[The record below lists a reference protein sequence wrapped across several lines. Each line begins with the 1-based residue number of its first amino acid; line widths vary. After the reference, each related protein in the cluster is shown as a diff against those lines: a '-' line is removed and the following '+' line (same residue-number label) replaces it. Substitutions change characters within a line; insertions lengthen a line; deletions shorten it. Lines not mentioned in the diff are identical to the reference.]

1 MTDTQNHGA
10 ALQRIGTALD
20 LDPGSDIHKEAVRAI
35 NAIKAHNQVLRA
47 MMAHAMAKLDYR
59 DTDGAMEALGLGLGQ
74 TPAEVLSSLEAEFD
88 ELRSREVTPTMEAI
102 IQAVHDE
109 AGKAH
114 DGEGGGD
121 IVVRV
126 PLIEYDAL
134 CAEEA
139 ARAAE

>member
-1 MTDTQNHGA
+1 MTTKY
-10 ALQRIGTALD
+10 RITFQDGRQATMLD
-20 LDPGSDIHKEAVRAI
+20 
-35 NAIKAHNQVLRA
+35 
-47 MMAHAMAKLDYR
+47 
-59 DTDGAMEALGLGLGQ
+59 ME
-74 TPAEVLSSLEAEFD
+74 ERSLEAEFD